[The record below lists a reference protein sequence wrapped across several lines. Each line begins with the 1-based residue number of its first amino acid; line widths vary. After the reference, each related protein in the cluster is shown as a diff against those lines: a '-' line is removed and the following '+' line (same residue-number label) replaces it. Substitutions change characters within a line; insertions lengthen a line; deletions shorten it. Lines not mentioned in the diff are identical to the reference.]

1 MSSEKNDRYLEISQK
16 AIKKFRDKLLDLSN
30 RNNLI
35 NLNFNPRSNKII
47 RIIDEMPDEVF
58 KKLENNSK
66 LKLISLPP
74 SLDEPKDEKTEEFK
88 KAYE

>member
-58 KKLENNSK
+58 KK
-66 LKLISLPP
+66 
-74 SLDEPKDEKTEEFK
+74 FQ
-88 KAYE
+88 